1 MFYEEPE
8 FTNGFR
14 LQHVQSDDAIF
25 GAFSLIF
32 WTPSVSLISLFKYVI
47 IVQVSSVNSSIV
59 LRFQKLPGLNQE
71 RSVSIASGVEGQ
83 ATKRQKLDGG
93 LLRKVHKLLLSSLI
107 LLLLE
112 EAASEFVYMCLLDI
126 WP

>member
-1 MFYEEPE
+1 MK
-8 FTNGFR
+8 NQN
-14 LQHVQSDDAIF
+14 LQI
-25 GAFSLIF
+25 
-32 WTPSVSLISLFKYVI
+32 
-47 IVQVSSVNSSIV
+47 
-59 LRFQKLPGLNQE
+59 FQKLPGLNQE
-71 RSVSIASGVEGQ
+71 RSVSIAFGVEGQ
-83 ATKRQKLDGG
+83 AIKRQKLDCG